1 MTKENDKYFKNST
14 KCYICD
20 NTCFFGEVKVRDNCY
35 ITGRQ
40 RCFAHRDCYINVKSC
55 FVYRLKNYD
64 SHFILQELGK
74 FGLKID
80 VISYRLKKYLS
91 FNIYDKLI
99 FIDNFQ
105 CVSFSLVSLVKNVGK
120 ADFNYLSQEFDNK
133 VLGLVKHK
141 EFYPYDYMS
150 DFEKFK
156 EGLPSKE
163 KCYSLLVI
171 KIMNMFLRFGIH
183 FK

>member
-1 MTKENDKYFKNST
+1 M
-14 KCYICD
+14 
-20 NTCFFGEVKVRDNCY
+20 
-35 ITGRQ
+35 
-40 RCFAHRDCYINVKSC
+40 
-55 FVYRLKNYD
+55 
-64 SHFILQELGK
+64 QELGK

-91 FNIYDKLI
+91 FNINDKLI
-99 FIDNFQ
+99 FIDSFQ

-133 VLGLVKHK
+133 VLDLVKHK
-141 EFYPYDYMS
+141 EFYPYDYTS

-183 FK
+183 VK